1 MKRMNGRRRGQQRGE
16 QGAGN
21 TTVEGIRGPRRI
33 VFSSIPSSR
42 LFHLLPLWALLFLGK
57 SSGFIAFITI
67 TTLKQFITSPLPTA
81 PLHLPQHLATLSF
94 YFRFWRDPFDFSL
107 AWQHEFQPLVKFRT
121 TLLYLFSSPFLYRS
135 FKPWFY
141 YFLHHHW
148 TLNVCRLLVR
158 TKTDLLSNQQFGV
171 STVSLCHSRG
181 LMGSPIVMI
190 FSLNTPCRYAKQ
202 VVCKNM

>member
-1 MKRMNGRRRGQQRGE
+1 MKRMNGWRRGQQRGE

-21 TTVEGIRGPRRI
+21 TTVGGIRGPRRI

-57 SSGFIAFITI
+57 SPGFIAFITI

-81 PLHLPQHLATLSF
+81 PLHLPQHLSTLSF

-107 AWQHEFQPLVKFRT
+107 AWQHEFQPLVKFQT
-121 TLLYLFSSPFLYRS
+121 TQLYLFSSLFLYRS

-141 YFLHHHW
+141 YFLHHHR
-148 TLNVCRLLVR
+148 TLNVCTCPNEDSSIVESTVWRFYCLLVSQLR
-158 TKTDLLSNQQFGV
+158 LN
-171 STVSLCHSRG
+171 G
-181 LMGSPIVMI
+181 LPDFHDI
-190 FSLNTPCRYAKQ
+190 
-202 VVCKNM
+202 